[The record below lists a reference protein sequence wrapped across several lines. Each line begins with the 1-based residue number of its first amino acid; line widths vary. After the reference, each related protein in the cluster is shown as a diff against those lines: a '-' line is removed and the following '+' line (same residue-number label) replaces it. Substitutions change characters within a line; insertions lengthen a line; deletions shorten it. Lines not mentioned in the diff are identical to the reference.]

1 MVLELKAFC
10 CGGGGQAL
18 RTVSNRL
25 LKFAA
30 SVQPSNS
37 DAWSLTTTMAAST
50 VTTLPYFCDP
60 DVLSAPLPSTEEII
74 AADQT
79 FPTNAEDKY
88 QQVALVKGRFIVKH
102 GVSPWVSENEGH
114 ALLLL
119 AKYPSIPAPRL
130 YAMYRNEENRL
141 FLIME
146 YKPGTPLS
154 TVWDGLSEHDKLGI
168 TGELR
173 DIFAQ
178 VRQVPSP
185 GVFSNTAGGP
195 LRHRFFLSTEPT
207 PEINGPFKDER
218 AFSMAMAI
226 RSRRNWESSGYKPWS
241 SEFFERHL
249 PTALTGH
256 TSVFTHDDLQ
266 RKNVLVSRGGGAA
279 DGGSLDEGAGGW
291 RVTAVV
297 DWENAG
303 WYPSYWEYASAFVD
317 FVWDDDW
324 PEKFERIVQPCP
336 LEAGLLRF
344 VRQDVDGY

>member
-1 MVLELKAFC
+1 MV
-10 CGGGGQAL
+10 
-18 RTVSNRL
+18 T
-25 LKFAA
+25 
-30 SVQPSNS
+30 
-37 DAWSLTTTMAAST
+37 ST
-50 VTTLPYFCDP
+50 VTTLPYFCDSGELP
-60 DVLSAPLPSTEEII
+60 TPLPSMDEIL

-79 FPTNAEDKY
+79 FPTNTEDKCR
-88 QQVALVKGRFIVKH
+88 QVVLVKENFIVKH

-141 FLIME
+141 FLVME
-146 YKPGTPLS
+146 YKPGTPLN
-154 TVWDGLSEHDKLGI
+154 TVWDGLSEYDKLDI
-168 TGELR
+168 TGQLR

-178 VRQVPSP
+178 VRQIPSP
-185 GVFSNTAGGP
+185 WLFSNVTGGP
-195 LRHRFFLSTEPT
+195 LRHRFFLSTKPT
-207 PEINGPFKDER
+207 PQINGPFITESD
-218 AFSMAMAI
+218 FSMAMAI

-249 PTALTGH
+249 PAALAGH
-256 TSVFTHDDLQ
+256 TIVFTHDDLQ
-266 RKNVLVSRGGGAA
+266 RKNIIMSREGGGAA
-279 DGGSLDEGAGGW
+279 GGSLDERAGGW

-297 DWENAG
+297 DWEDAG

-317 FVWDDDW
+317 FIWDDDW
-324 PEKFERIVQPCP
+324 PEKFERIIEPCP